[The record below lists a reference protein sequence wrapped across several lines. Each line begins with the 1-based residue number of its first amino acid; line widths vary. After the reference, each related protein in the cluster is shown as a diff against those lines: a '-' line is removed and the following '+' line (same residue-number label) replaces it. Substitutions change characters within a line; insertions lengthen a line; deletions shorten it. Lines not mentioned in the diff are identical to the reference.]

1 MKYFSEFL
9 QVKVNEGSQSLVQF
23 KLRPDVITPENVHT
37 NIFLSSMVDSPVDSL
52 YYMIKS
58 VFTPALRD
66 SKSNNASIQSSLN
79 ELEQILQST
88 GKKTSAIF
96 HPRDEINY
104 WIDITR
110 NTSSK
115 NKDIER
121 AKYFLEFFDP
131 MRKDFDKLE
140 R

>member
-1 MKYFSEFL
+1 M
-9 QVKVNEGSQSLVQF
+9 NEGSQSLVQF
-23 KLRPDVITPENVHT
+23 KLRPDVITPENVYT
-37 NIFLSSMVDSPVDSL
+37 NIFLSSMIDSPLDSL

-58 VFTPALRD
+58 VFAPALRD
-66 SKSNNASIQSSLN
+66 SKSNNTSIQTSLN
-79 ELEQILQST
+79 ELEQILQSA
-88 GKKTSAIF
+88 GKKNSGIF

-104 WIDITR
+104 WIDVTR

-121 AKYFLEFFDP
+121 AKYFLEVLDP
-131 MRKDFDKLE
+131 VKKDFDKLE